1 MKLPWTTKRA
11 LRQQLNKRLETNQQL
26 WDAWTAA
33 HLQLDKIDGH
43 HDRSFMKTADRIA
56 LYLNEQRM
64 QAKAD
69 ELGKPVV
76 FVCNRRCLNGYG
88 PIDPASDIEVGLEGG
103 TFHQHTVQPNARKSP
118 RSAGSPSGG

>member
-1 MKLPWTTKRA
+1 MKLPWMTRRA
-11 LRQQLNKRLETNQQL
+11 LRQQLAERLETNTAL

-88 PIDPASDIEVGLEGG
+88 PIDLPLDADAAIREPV
-103 TFHQHTVQPNARKSP
+103 TFHQHTVQPRIEVE
-118 RSAGSPSGG
+118 